1 MKILDIDKVDKDKI
15 ESYVYRFI
23 SNNQNRLP
31 VCIISND
38 IQSLKKSIMVLEE
51 HDFKF
56 RLKGLE
62 IIVFE

>member
-31 VCIISND
+31 VCIVSSD
-38 IQSLKKSIMVLEE
+38 IESLKKSIMVLEE

-56 RLKGLE
+56 RLKESE

>member
-56 RLKGLE
+56 RLKDLE

>member
-38 IQSLKKSIMVLEE
+38 IESLKKSIMVLEE

-56 RLKGLE
+56 RLRGLE